1 MTSAAKKPKVEA
13 PEFEPDF
20 TSEAAAATTDESVC
34 DPPCEEGHGHCAN
47 NVCWCRHPWTGS
59 KCHKEVKLEVRIGYS
74 LTLGLVGA
82 AFAGGMLVAVIISE
96 MVASVG
102 GQDYGP
108 VKMRREAWT
117 PATRS

>member
-1 MTSAAKKPKVEA
+1 M
-13 PEFEPDF
+13 
-20 TSEAAAATTDESVC
+20 
-34 DPPCEEGHGHCAN
+34 
-47 NVCWCRHPWTGS
+47 CR
-59 KCHKEVKLEVRIGYS
+59 YS

-108 VKMRREAWT
+108 VKMRREVWLSRKVVAEHLM
-117 PATRS
+117 SSNE